1 MFIFLTMMGLKLSL
15 NEYELEYTCNLS
27 GILLIGVNKAEKV
40 TAVRS
45 YLNADIDKKVICE
58 ENKKKSGVY
67 CWTNIKNGKRYVGSS
82 VYLSRRFLMYY
93 NLKIMNKVGNNSYI
107 YKAMVRYG
115 YSSFRLDIL
124 EYCEK
129 EKVIER
135 EQYYI
140 DLMKPEYNILRVAG
154 SSLGHKQSEET
165 LKKRR
170 GNKRPHLLEINK
182 KKGIGVEVKDMET
195 KETKLYSSIREAA
208 RAIGCEHSTIRYS
221 FKVFAEKGCEKLIY
235 GRIIVRKK

>member
-1 MFIFLTMMGLKLSL
+1 
-15 NEYELEYTCNLS
+15 
-27 GILLIGVNKAEKV
+27 
-40 TAVRS
+40 
-45 YLNADIDKKVICE
+45 
-58 ENKKKSGVY
+58 
-67 CWTNIKNGKRYVGSS
+67 
-82 VYLSRRFLMYY
+82 MYY
-93 NLKIMNKVGNNSYI
+93 NLKIINKVGNNSYI
-107 YKAMVRYG
+107 YKAMARYG

-124 EYCEK
+124 EYCDK

-140 DLMKPEYNILRVAG
+140 DLMKPEYNILKLAG
-154 SSLGHKQSEET
+154 SSLGYKHTEET

-170 GNKRPHLLEINK
+170 GSKRPHLLEINK

-208 RAIGCEHSTIRYS
+208 RAIGCEHSTIRGS
-221 FKVFAEKGCEKLIY
+221 LKVFAEKGREKLIY